1 MEEPTHVS
9 RLQELRIPHM
19 GSVENAKLVTW
30 RVSEGEP
37 FKSGQV
43 LYEVETDKT
52 VTEVEADA
60 DGVLARRDADEG
72 DEKKTGD
79 LIGYVAVPGTTAEVI
94 QASLA
99 ALGTSETQT
108 VTGERDDANVVPRPI
123 VDAPAAEAGQRH
135 SPYARRL
142 AAEHNVDLAHLKGT
156 GPGGRITGEDVLL
169 AARKSPASLDRP
181 ISVQQREPSGSEAV
195 PRPPG
200 YDDVAVE
207 VVANS
212 SRRRAI
218 SRRLAESARTCATL
232 TADMQ
237 VDLTAVFAERA
248 RIKAQ
253 GGTAPSVLAYFAHAA
268 CRVLR
273 LHPEFNASFTDT
285 HTLLW
290 KPVNLGIAVDTP
302 AGLVVPVIRHADT
315 LSVADIHAAVHELA
329 QRARDGQLLQSELE
343 GGTFTVSNPGALGP
357 VLRAEAIINWPQV
370 AILGLPGVVE
380 TPIAVEKDGHYSVV
394 VRSIIRPSLS
404 FDHRALDGGQV
415 VAFLNDLKRLLEE
428 PAET

>member
-1 MEEPTHVS
+1 
-9 RLQELRIPHM
+9 
-19 GSVENAKLVTW
+19 
-30 RVSEGEP
+30 
-37 FKSGQV
+37 
-43 LYEVETDKT
+43 
-52 VTEVEADA
+52 
-60 DGVLARRDADEG
+60 
-72 DEKKTGD
+72 
-79 LIGYVAVPGTTAEVI
+79 
-94 QASLA
+94 
-99 ALGTSETQT
+99 
-108 VTGERDDANVVPRPI
+108 
-123 VDAPAAEAGQRH
+123 
-135 SPYARRL
+135 
-142 AAEHNVDLAHLKGT
+142 
-156 GPGGRITGEDVLL
+156 
-169 AARKSPASLDRP
+169 
-181 ISVQQREPSGSEAV
+181 
-195 PRPPG
+195 
-200 YDDVAVE
+200 
-207 VVANS
+207 
-212 SRRRAI
+212 
-218 SRRLAESARTCATL
+218 
-232 TADMQ
+232 
-237 VDLTAVFAERA
+237 
-248 RIKAQ
+248 
-253 GGTAPSVLAYFAHAA
+253 
-268 CRVLR
+268 VLR

-370 AILGLPGVVE
+370 AILGLPGVVQ